1 MGNDEKSMG
10 CEKRLLRLYIATF
23 GCQMNVRDSEL
34 VAGLFVD
41 KGYKLVFSKDDAD
54 IILFN
59 TCSVREHAEDRV
71 WGNIGMLRRLK
82 RSRPHIIIGVI
93 GCMAQR
99 FGNDFFKRSDLV
111 DLVCGP
117 CDEEKLPQLA
127 EKVLKG
133 REKMLSIGNIGK
145 PRKEAFSEYRCRKD
159 SAYVN
164 ISHGCN
170 NFCSY
175 CIVPYVRGREV
186 SRKPE
191 NIIREIKML
200 ADKGIKEITLLGQ
213 NVNSY
218 GIETRNQSTETRK
231 NGFVDLLKKIN
242 SIDGIE
248 RIRFMTSH
256 PKDASEDLFKAMAGL
271 SKIVKHLHLPLQSG
285 SDKILKLMNRGYTA
299 EKYLALVE
307 RLRKTVPHCRLTTD
321 IIVGFPGETKADFEK
336 TYDLMKKIKF
346 DAAYI
351 FKYSPRPPAASS
363 KMKDNVPL
371 EEKERRNQL
380 LLQLQR
386 GIKNEKK

>member
-1 MGNDEKSMG
+1 
-10 CEKRLLRLYIATF
+10 
-23 GCQMNVRDSEL
+23 
-34 VAGLFVD
+34 
-41 KGYKLVFSKDDAD
+41 
-54 IILFN
+54 
-59 TCSVREHAEDRV
+59 
-71 WGNIGMLRRLK
+71 
-82 RSRPHIIIGVI
+82 
-93 GCMAQR
+93 
-99 FGNDFFKRSDLV
+99 
-111 DLVCGP
+111 
-117 CDEEKLPQLA
+117 
-127 EKVLKG
+127 
-133 REKMLSIGNIGK
+133 
-145 PRKEAFSEYRCRKD
+145 
-159 SAYVN
+159 
-164 ISHGCN
+164 
-170 NFCSY
+170 
-175 CIVPYVRGREV
+175 
-186 SRKPE
+186 
-191 NIIREIKML
+191 ML